1 MEAEVH
7 VMENELKTKLENDIY
22 QLSIR
27 EMNKLLKRARDYSLR
42 FEQMR
47 VQLLRIRTE
56 RGYLQPQNSSFR
68 RFNVNEIS
76 RTTEEDLLTE
86 GFLQAVRPE

>member
-27 EMNKLLKRARDYSLR
+27 EMNKLLKRAQDYSLR
-42 FEQMR
+42 FE
-47 VQLLRIRTE
+47 
-56 RGYLQPQNSSFR
+56 RGYSYYELELKGAIYSHKILLS
-68 RFNVNEIS
+68 
-76 RTTEEDLLTE
+76 EDSM
-86 GFLQAVRPE
+86 